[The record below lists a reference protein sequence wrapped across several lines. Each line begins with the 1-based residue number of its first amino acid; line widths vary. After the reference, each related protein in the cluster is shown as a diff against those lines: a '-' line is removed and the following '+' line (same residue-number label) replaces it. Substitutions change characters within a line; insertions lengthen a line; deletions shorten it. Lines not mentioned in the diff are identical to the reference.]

1 VSASLHRAGRPR
13 AAFTVA
19 RFFALL
25 LGLTAAFAALGLVRA
40 TATAS
45 QAVVAAGTQAQ
56 QQRIAEVAA
65 SVERDLD
72 AAPAAISEVEAA
84 LGTGLVDF
92 EDDAGLARAL
102 RLTLLAH
109 PNLVELTLTSAER
122 LAVPQD
128 ELRIAP
134 SPRRQICLYRDGHG
148 VIHEKRLRAR
158 AGAADD
164 PTRHPTFTA
173 AAAPRTRGA
182 LLWSDLALS
191 ELDRDLPESAR
202 RKTVTAQKALHPS
215 DPAMPGEGRDLGAT
229 IAVLRAGLVSATL
242 DRLGQAGPA
251 VVPRS
256 RGDVGDDHAHAMFL
270 ADEHGRL
277 VSRVRPSDR
286 YVTLDEGGAADED
299 GDLRVDAT
307 TVPAPV
313 QTTLALAAASG
324 SIARDAVR
332 TVRQHIAGETWLLS
346 LRPVA
351 TPLPE
356 RWLVAV
362 AVPERVYVAALLD
375 ARNRL
380 FGWVVLTLLALGAL
394 AWTGART
401 VSRGMRALIAT
412 THAMQRLSFEP
423 AASERSSPFG
433 DVRAALANL
442 EQAKTALRA
451 MAKYVPLPIVRQ
463 LFTSGQEPVP
473 GASLRPVTVM
483 FTDIADF
490 THHAERLSPAV
501 LGEALGIYLE
511 AATAAVESFGGT
523 VDKYIGD
530 ALMVLWNAPADQE
543 HHVHDA
549 CRGALACAART
560 TALATTATWK
570 RLGLPPWHTRIG
582 LHTDRVL
589 VGHFGAPSRLN
600 YTAIGD
606 GVNLAARLEGLNKV
620 YGTSILVSEDVRTA
634 AEGAFLFRLVDR
646 VAVKGKE
653 QPVAV
658 YELGPPRL
666 PDVLPAP
673 AGPTPPSAEAQA
685 QAFAATAQIY
695 EAALAAAWRRDF
707 AAALSL
713 LQSVPHDPPARELRR
728 RCETWSTSPPASEW
742 DGTWHA
748 PTK

>member
-1 VSASLHRAGRPR
+1 MPRRFGPGEKLRAVL
-13 AAFTVA
+13 TVA
-19 RFFALL
+19 RFFAFL
-25 LGLTAAFAALGLVRA
+25 LGLAALFAGLGLVRA

-45 QAVVAAGTQAQ
+45 QAVIDAGTQAQ

-72 AAPAAISEVEAA
+72 AAPAAISEIEAA
-84 LGTGLVDF
+84 LMAGLVDF
-92 EDDAGLARAL
+92 DDEVGLARAL

-109 PNLVELTLTSAER
+109 PNLVELTLTSAE
-122 LAVPQD
+122 LLPAPDD
-128 ELRIAP
+128 ELTVAP
-134 SPRRQICLYRDGHG
+134 APRRQICLYRDGHG
-148 VIHEKRLRAR
+148 IIHDKRLHAN
-158 AGAADD
+158 AGNTDD

-173 AAAPRTRGA
+173 AAAPTAKGR

-191 ELDRDLPESAR
+191 ELDRDLPELAR
-202 RKTVTAQKALHPS
+202 RKTVTAQKALRLRPRHGG
-215 DPAMPGEGRDLGAT
+215 DERRDTQAT
-229 IAVLRAGLVSATL
+229 VAVLRAGLVSATL
-242 DRLGQAGPA
+242 DRLGEESSAA
-251 VVPRS
+251 VL
-256 RGDVGDDHAHAMFL
+256 GHAEGHAMFL
-270 ADEHGRL
+270 ADDHGRL
-277 VSRVRPSDR
+277 VTRLAAGDR

-299 GDLRVDAT
+299 GDLRVEAT
-307 TVPAPV
+307 APSAPV
-313 QTTLALAAASG
+313 RAALALAAGPADTG
-324 SIARDAVR
+324 TDAVR
-332 TVRQHIAGETWLLS
+332 TVRQRIAGETWLLS

-362 AVPERVYVAALLD
+362 AVPERAYVGALLD

-394 AWTGART
+394 AWAGART

-423 AASERSSPFG
+423 AESGRSSPFG

-463 LFTSGQEPVP
+463 LFASGREPVP
-473 GASLRPVTVM
+473 GANLRPITVM

-490 THHAERLSPAV
+490 THHAERLSPVV
-501 LGEALGIYLE
+501 LGQALGTYLE

-543 HHVHDA
+543 HHVHQA
-549 CRGALACAART
+549 CRGALACAAAT
-560 TALATTATWK
+560 TALAATEIWK

-600 YTAIGD
+600 YTAVGD

-620 YGTSILVSEDVRTA
+620 YGTSILVSEDVRA
-634 AEGAFLFRLVDR
+634 AADGAFLFRLVDR

-658 YELGPPRL
+658 YELGPVRSSGVS
-666 PDVLPAP
+666 PDPARSS
-673 AGPTPPSAEAQA
+673 PSSVEAHA
-685 QAFAATAQIY
+685 AAFAATAAIY

-713 LQSVPHDPPARELRR
+713 LESIPHDPPARELRR
-728 RCETWSTSPPASEW
+728 RCDTWRTHPPAAEW